1 MAKVIITAKVE
12 DPAKWEKGFR
22 THGQLFKEYT
32 STAIHFAVTDENEIA
47 ICWEVQDLS
56 RFLELVDSPKT
67 VEAMEFDGV
76 KRDTVK
82 SFVLDKE
89 FKL

>member
-1 MAKVIITAKVE
+1 
-12 DPAKWEKGFR
+12 
-22 THGQLFKEYT
+22 
-32 STAIHFAVTDENEIA
+32 VTDENEIA

-76 KRDTVK
+76 KCDTVK